1 MFTAVAAALPPFK
14 VVFGSKHNKPLL
26 IVIIVLAFNPAI
38 LHPLTFSAVDHPN
51 CLLLPE
57 V

>member
-38 LHPLTFSAVDHPN
+38 LHPLKFSVVVHPYL
-51 CLLLPE
+51 LLLPE